1 MMMTLG
7 LFVFGMESLPY
18 QKFLH
23 DIEWRHPAS
32 GRVGKRPARQFA
44 GVGDETITLSGVLL
58 PEISGGDLSLDLIR
72 YMGDT
77 GEQWP
82 LIEGTGRVYG
92 FFILDK
98 LSVTKEL
105 FFKDGKARRMEFTL
119 NLVRVG
125 DDDLDKIGA
134 ITSTVLN
141 MAA

>member
-1 MMMTLG
+1 MMMALG

-18 QKFLH
+18 QKFTH
-23 DIEWRHPAS
+23 DIGWRHPAS
-32 GRVGKRPARQFA
+32 GRVGLRPARQFA
-44 GVGDETITLSGVLL
+44 GVDDETITLSGVLL

-92 FFILDK
+92 FFVIDK
-98 LSVTKEL
+98 LSVNKEL